1 MVSDNKNMTLAV
13 KYRPKNFAEVEG
25 QPTIISILS
34 KQIETG
40 AFRQAYLFVGPSGC
54 GKTTTARIMAN
65 AINKNEGEPIEID
78 AASNN
83 GVDSIRQLIVDAQ
96 QTSIDSDY
104 KIYIIDEA
112 HMLTTAAWNA
122 ALKLIEEPPTNTI
135 FIFCTTNPEKIP
147 NTILSRVQR
156 FDFKR
161 ISTKQIADRL
171 EFILNEELVANYE
184 KDALLKIANKAN
196 GFMREAISLL
206 DKCIGYSTDV
216 TMSNV
221 EIALGMVKDE
231 TLFELTKNILE
242 KDTEKAMSVLT
253 KLKAEESNLVN
264 VVDDFLKFLIDA
276 AKIQKTKTVYY
287 GGISE
292 RYKDYFVGLTEDL
305 VPIVDRVLQYREL
318 SVNMDVDSLLSI
330 IVLELCGR

>member
-1 MVSDNKNMTLAV
+1 MASDNKNITLAV

-34 KQIETG
+34 KQIETNT
-40 AFRQAYLFVGPSGC
+40 FRQAYLFVGPSGC

-65 AINKNEGEPIEID
+65 AINNNEGEPIEID

-104 KIYIIDEA
+104 KIYIIDET

-161 ISTKQIADRL
+161 ISTKQIVDRL
-171 EFILNEELVANYE
+171 EFILNEELIANYE

-206 DKCIGYSTDV
+206 DKCIGYSSDITLN
-216 TMSNV
+216 NV

-231 TLFELTKNILE
+231 TLFELTKNILN
-242 KDTEKAMSVLT
+242 KDTAKAMDILN

-264 VVDDFLKFLIDA
+264 VIDDFLKFLIDA
-276 AKIQKTKTVYY
+276 AKLQKTKVVYY

-292 RYKDYFVGLTEDL
+292 RYKDYFVGLSEDL
-305 VPIVDRVLQYREL
+305 VPLVDRVLKYREL
-318 SVNMDVDSLLSI
+318 SANMDADSLLSI

>member
-1 MVSDNKNMTLAV
+1 MASDNKNMTLAV

-34 KQIETG
+34 KQIETNT
-40 AFRQAYLFVGPSGC
+40 FRQAYLFVGPSGC

-65 AINKNEGEPIEID
+65 AINNNEGEPIEID

-104 KIYIIDEA
+104 KIYIIDET

-171 EFILNEELVANYE
+171 EFILNEELIANYE

-206 DKCIGYSTDV
+206 DKCIGYSSDV
-216 TMSNV
+216 TLNNV

-231 TLFELTKNILE
+231 TLFELTKNILN
-242 KDTEKAMSVLT
+242 KDTVKAMDILN

-264 VVDDFLKFLIDA
+264 VIDDFLKFLIDA
-276 AKIQKTKTVYY
+276 AKLQKTQVVYY

-292 RYKDYFVGLTEDL
+292 RYKDYFVGLNEDL
-305 VPIVDRVLQYREL
+305 VPLVDRVLKYREL
-318 SVNMDVDSLLSI
+318 SINMDADSLLSI